1 MGFDVLRPPYEDW
14 IEQTEIRDQ
23 YCRIIMLRSR
33 GLGAGDSMMFDLDM
47 LTRLLALLFL
57 FVFLLALMR
66 LLFGEW
72 HNPNFRQLVVDYFR
86 VIIGLPAAGVFSF
99 LIVALFQSTVGAIR
113 VEMIGFKFEGAAG
126 PIVMWIMTFL
136 AIVGA
141 ITMLWKKTER

>member
-1 MGFDVLRPPYEDW
+1 M
-14 IEQTEIRDQ
+14 
-23 YCRIIMLRSR
+23 S
-33 GLGAGDSMMFDLDM
+33 FDLDA

-57 FVFLLALMR
+57 LVFLFALMR

-72 HNPNFRQLVVDYFR
+72 YNPSFRQLVVDYFR
-86 VIIGLPAAGVFSF
+86 VIIGLPAAGVFAF